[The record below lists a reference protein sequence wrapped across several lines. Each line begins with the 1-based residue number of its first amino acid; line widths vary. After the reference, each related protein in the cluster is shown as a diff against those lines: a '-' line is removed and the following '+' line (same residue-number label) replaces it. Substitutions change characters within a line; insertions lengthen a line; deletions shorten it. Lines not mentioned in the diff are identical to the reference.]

1 MKRPVKYMTKA
12 HLIECAKK
20 AEEWGYE
27 RKLTPSDVGGL
38 PDFNYRV
45 LEALVYLIGRRSA
58 RRFVQCVV
66 RVRKGKDKSSGGLL
80 ELSCRPGVVL
90 LVETTQDCLHLVVD
104 VPEEWYEALP
114 TKP

>member
-1 MKRPVKYMTKA
+1 MRRPVKYMTKA
-12 HLIECAKK
+12 RLIECAQK

-27 RKLTPSDVGGL
+27 RKLTLSDVGGL
-38 PDFNYRV
+38 PDLNYPV
-45 LEALVYLIGRRSA
+45 LTALVYLNRRGRARRS
-58 RRFVQCVV
+58 VQCVV
-66 RVRKGKDKSSGGLL
+66 RVRSRKDKSSGGLL
-80 ELSCRPGVVL
+80 ELSCCPGVVL